1 MKNRTAVLAFL
12 LVASTYAS
20 VVSWQ
25 PALAESHDEI
35 FPAGE
40 ILPKEILVGRNYR
53 ILDTVS
59 VKENMYVFR
68 VDSDFGQFEAE
79 SRDVLDLRLHELKS
93 IEAAKELAKDVH
105 VVDDILTPLENT
117 GKGVGLLIQ
126 QPLETVGSMPQGFGL
141 MVSQLL
147 DPADR
152 RAGSLPRRKL
162 AAELDCDP
170 ETRNPVLKKLLDGM
184 SLQESGG
191 GFLTKAAMSFV
202 PGLSVLPMT
211 AETKEMIA
219 NNPPHV
225 INSQIDKKL
234 EAAGVD
240 KSVRSRFCKSKAF
253 TTAQRILLME
263 QFEGMEAVSGR
274 ASLIEAATYAD
285 TEAEALAVIRAGK
298 MIVDLNKR
306 QAVRELTFVGLPLAV
321 LDDGTH
327 IIICPFDYVMNTEE
341 LIEGV
346 HAYRTAYRQA
356 KAIMLTTGGVSA
368 AARKTL
374 EAAGIGIVA
383 EDIAG
388 NRR

>member
-1 MKNRTAVLAFL
+1 MKDRTTVLAFF

-20 VVSWQ
+20 VVSWE
-25 PALAESHDEI
+25 PALAEPHNNVFS
-35 FPAGE
+35 AGE
-40 ILPKEILVGRNYR
+40 ILTKEILEGRNYP
-53 ILDTVS
+53 IIETVS
-59 VKENMYVFR
+59 VKEYLYVFT

-79 SRDVLDLRLHELKS
+79 SLDVLDLRLRELKS

-105 VVDDILTPLENT
+105 VVNGILAPMENT

-126 QPLETVGSMPQGFGL
+126 HPLETVGSMPQGFGL
-141 MVSQLL
+141 MVSQFL

-152 RAGSLPRRKL
+152 RAGPLPRRKL

-170 ETRNPVLKKLLDGM
+170 ETRNPVLKKLLDEM

-191 GFLTKAAMSFV
+191 GFLTKAAMSFI
-202 PGLSVLPMT
+202 PGLSLLPMT

-225 INSQIDKKL
+225 INGQIEKKL
-234 EAAGVD
+234 EAAGVE

-253 TTAQRILLME
+253 TTAQRLLLME
-263 QFEGMEAVSGR
+263 QFEGIGAVSGR

-306 QAVRELTFVGLPLAV
+306 QAVRKLTFVGLPLAV

-356 KAIMLTTGGVSA
+356 KAIMLTIGDVSA
-368 AARKTL
+368 AAHKTL
-374 EAAGIGIVA
+374 EGAGIGIVA
-383 EDIAG
+383 EDIASK
-388 NRR
+388 RR